1 MKDHKAFGRLQASFA
16 IMRDQ
21 ITILAYLADKFRK
34 KEPISKEEHEIIRE
48 HCRYVNSTC
57 TNKN

>member
-1 MKDHKAFGRLQASFA
+1 MDNYSFGKLQASFA

-21 ITILAYLADKFRK
+21 ITILAYLADKFLK

-48 HCRYVNSTC
+48 HCRYVNSIC

>member
-1 MKDHKAFGRLQASFA
+1 MDSYSFGRLQASFA
-16 IMRDQ
+16 IMQDQ

-34 KEPISKEEHEIIRE
+34 KESISKEEHEIIRE
-48 HCRYVNSTC
+48 HCRYVNRTC